1 MLRDVR
7 PDSRSLILESRNT
20 FLVTCKMLL
29 LLLYVLSVPFYCY
42 FPTSAPQ
49 SSTVHEDPPP
59 ATPHTDTP
67 PCIAHVN
74 PHSSTTH
81 ADPPSSAHRRR
92 HALVFARSLFG
103 RFAQRF
109 LDSQPNTSEPSELQ
123 QRLAQRI
130 VSDDAPSVEVPDGR
144 NNQVCLFGDC

>member
-1 MLRDVR
+1 MTR
-7 PDSRSLILESRNT
+7 
-20 FLVTCKMLL
+20 KMLL
-29 LLLYVLSVPFYCY
+29 LLLYVLSIPLYCY
-42 FPTSAPQ
+42 FPMLAPQ

-59 ATPHTDTP
+59 AMPHTDTP
-67 PCIAHVN
+67 PSIAHVD

-92 HALVFARSLFG
+92 HALAFARSLFG

-130 VSDDAPSVEVPDGR
+130 VSDDAPSAEVPDRR
-144 NNQVCLFGDC
+144 NNQVCFLETAEGC